1 MWQARKKRTD
11 RSANGAVAVLN
22 ITSLMDVMTILLIF
36 LLYHFSTQDQNIR
49 LQKEIELPRSTSEKP
64 FKWAINVTL
73 GLNRLL
79 VEDEFVCLVKDGRFV
94 GGGSD
99 PEKILPLYNRL
110 VALKDLEKYRQVD
123 RDASEPVVIF
133 HADKRLK
140 FETVN
145 AVMKTAAM
153 AGYPNFRFAVLKH

>member
-11 RSANGAVAVLN
+11 RSPNGAVAVLN

-49 LQKEIELPRSTSEKP
+49 LQKDIELPRSTSERP

-94 GGGSD
+94 GSGSD
-99 PEKILPLYNRL
+99 TEKIVPLYNRL

>member
-1 MWQARKKRTD
+1 MGRTWS
-11 RSANGAVAVLN
+11 RRTGKSGNGAIAVLN

-49 LQKEIELPRSTSEKP
+49 LQKEIELPCSSSEKP

-79 VEDEFVCLVKDGRFV
+79 VEDEFVCPVKDGRFIV
-94 GGGSD
+94 GSSD
-99 PEKILPLYNRL
+99 PEKIVPLYNRL
-110 VALKDLEKYRQVD
+110 VALKDIEKYRHVE
-123 RDASEPVVIF
+123 RDATEPVVIF
-133 HADKRLK
+133 HADRRLK

>member
-1 MWQARKKRTD
+1 MWRTRSRQAGKR
-11 RSANGAVAVLN
+11 ANGAVAVLN

-36 LLYHFSTQDQNIR
+36 LLYHFSAQDQNIR
-49 LQKEIELPRSTSEKP
+49 LQKEIELPRSSSEKP

-99 PEKILPLYNRL
+99 PEKIVPLYNRL
-110 VALKDLEKYRQVD
+110 VALKDLEKYRQVE
-123 RDASEPVVIF
+123 RDAAEPVVIF